1 MNCRKHIIACIVML
15 AGLPPAASLGQTFT
29 LPQAEER
36 AREHYPL
43 LKQKGLIQKAS
54 DLTQQNLDKYF
65 LPQVTVG
72 GQATYQSDVTMIEI
86 PNAPFKV
93 EPLSKDQYRVN
104 VDVNQMVYD
113 GGTVRTQRE
122 MTKLQS
128 RLDDSRLE
136 VEMYRL
142 RERVDQLYFNILY
155 MDAMIG
161 QINAVGS
168 DIDNGIKKVSAQ
180 VDGGVALRS
189 SLDVLKA
196 ERIRTD
202 QRKLELEASR
212 SALMQSLGILTDT
225 LLDGDSR
232 LAIPADA
239 SVRTLDISR
248 PEQEVYRTQIALSEK
263 QQDMVSSRLQP
274 RASVFVQGGYGRPGL
289 NMLKNEFALYG
300 LGGVRLNWSLGN
312 MYTSKN
318 EKELARLNASMARS
332 QEETFLRNTEV
343 QVKQQTV
350 EIEKLKKLILSDRE
364 IITLR
369 ESVKKA
375 ALAQLE
381 AGVINSS
388 DYLREVNAEDQ
399 SRQALKAHEIQLAQ
413 ASAGLQWLLGSK

>member
-1 MNCRKHIIACIVML
+1 
-15 AGLPPAASLGQTFT
+15 
-29 LPQAEER
+29 
-36 AREHYPL
+36 
-43 LKQKGLIQKAS
+43 
-54 DLTQQNLDKYF
+54 
-65 LPQVTVG
+65 
-72 GQATYQSDVTMIEI
+72 
-86 PNAPFKV
+86 
-93 EPLSKDQYRVN
+93 
-104 VDVNQMVYD
+104 
-113 GGTVRTQRE
+113 
-122 MTKLQS
+122 
-128 RLDDSRLE
+128 
-136 VEMYRL
+136 
-142 RERVDQLYFNILY
+142 
-155 MDAMIG
+155 
-161 QINAVGS
+161 
-168 DIDNGIKKVSAQ
+168 
-180 VDGGVALRS
+180 
-189 SLDVLKA
+189 
-196 ERIRTD
+196 
-202 QRKLELEASR
+202 
-212 SALMQSLGILTDT
+212 MQSLGILTDT

>member
-1 MNCRKHIIACIVML
+1 
-15 AGLPPAASLGQTFT
+15 
-29 LPQAEER
+29 
-36 AREHYPL
+36 
-43 LKQKGLIQKAS
+43 
-54 DLTQQNLDKYF
+54 
-65 LPQVTVG
+65 
-72 GQATYQSDVTMIEI
+72 
-86 PNAPFKV
+86 
-93 EPLSKDQYRVN
+93 
-104 VDVNQMVYD
+104 MVYD